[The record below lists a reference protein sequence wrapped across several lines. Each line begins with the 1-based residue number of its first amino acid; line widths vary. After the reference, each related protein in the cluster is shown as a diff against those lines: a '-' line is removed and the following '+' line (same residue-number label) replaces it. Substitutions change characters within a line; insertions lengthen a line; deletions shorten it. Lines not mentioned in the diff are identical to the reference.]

1 MLSRKVCCFRTNHLY
16 WIWSLVHNKCLLTY
30 VSTSLRSVLSYLWEF
45 LQLHCYKNYKLT
57 FYMMYSLDDG
67 LIRPTSNTSPAV
79 SSIFTS
85 KSSNPVDAIRF
96 INTFCHFTN
105 SNVLWPDT
113 IPDANPV
120 WWWGPVSL
128 WRQWDGYNT
137 PPDIK
142 LVFQKNSYCAVTFQ
156 KSKLGNSARILKKKS
171 AFVLLYL
178 ILWISLKYFVKDC
191 WGYIKRLGPTK
202 ILHNSGTLNNLPLY
216 ETFDKHTLENK
227 RIYMTDM
234 MGREHYERI
243 FSKWVGTGP
252 KLKSKQI

>member
-30 VSTSLRSVLSYLWEF
+30 VSTSLQSVLSYLWEF

-105 SNVLWPDT
+105 SNMAKSYDQ
-113 IPDANPV
+113 IPFLMQTQYGNEDQYLYWDSEMDIIPHQTSNRYFKK
-120 WWWGPVSL
+120 SL
-128 WRQWDGYNT
+128 IAQS
-137 PPDIK
+137 
-142 LVFQKNSYCAVTFQ
+142 LSKNQSLAIAPEYW
-156 KSKLGNSARILKKKS
+156 KKKS

-178 ILWISLKYFVKDC
+178 ILWISFKYFVKDC
-191 WGYIKRLGPTK
+191 RGVAEVT
-202 ILHNSGTLNNLPLY
+202 
-216 ETFDKHTLENK
+216 
-227 RIYMTDM
+227 
-234 MGREHYERI
+234 
-243 FSKWVGTGP
+243 
-252 KLKSKQI
+252 